1 MQRRP
6 RLAVPYHVARLPGGR
21 LVGLDAYFWPSLERR
36 YRVVLLVHPAERLA
50 REPPPG
56 SCRLPSRVAPQRQA
70 SEIEAVAS
78 LKPRPPRLP
87 RLPRPSLAERLAS
100 LLVPGRLLA
109 RGGEPAEALPSEEL
123 QARGL
128 AKLLKGLEPTGET
141 RWAAFTSDNA
151 GAALLLPEDPSLAR
165 IYQALADRDPG
176 YTAAARE
183 AIRSCSR

>member
-1 MQRRP
+1 MRQTGL
-6 RLAVPYHVARLPGGR
+6 RLAVPYHLARLPGGR

-36 YRVVLLVHPAERLA
+36 YRVVLLAHPAERLA

-70 SEIEAVAS
+70 SEIEAIAS
-78 LKPRPPRLP
+78 MKPRPP
-87 RLPRPSLAERLAS
+87 RLPRPSLAERLAA
-100 LLVPGRLLA
+100 LIIPGRLLG
-109 RGGEPAEALPSEEL
+109 RGGEPPEALPSEEL

-128 AKLLKGLEPTGET
+128 ARLLKGLEPTGET

-151 GAALLLPEDPSLAR
+151 GAAVLLPEDPSLAR
-165 IYQALADRDPG
+165 IYQALAERDPG

-183 AIRSCSR
+183 ALEACSRR